1 MKGWDMVLR
10 CVLLAVAVASGL
22 VWQAEAHTILLVLGL
37 TTPALFLGDLMG
49 LYSWLGRGDS
59 FLQRTGLL
67 VGLLGTM
74 LGMIDGLEWWES
86 EWWIVLFAGLTAVGG
101 DMVVE
106 DATRLLGALVLAS
119 GTLGLVSLLTDPAF
133 LVS

>member
-59 FLQRTGLL
+59 FQQRTGLL